1 MRTVLMPA
9 ILLILGHTAAR
20 AEDFSG
26 FYAGVNAGYS
36 WGKGRERSFVAP
48 ATGPGAESGR
58 NESGPDLPPS
68 ARDAA
73 AALQRSSRSG
83 VGGTR

>member
-26 FYAGVNAGYS
+26 FYAGVNAGYA
-36 WGKGRERSFVAP
+36 WGKGRDRSFAAP
-48 ATGPGAESGR
+48 VTGPGAESGR
-58 NESGPDLPPS
+58 NGRGLDLPPS